1 MKNEGGKMKQNER
14 QERPRP
20 LQKRELKST
29 TRPTPRPS
37 ELFMHMISKE
47 AKALSGTC
55 SATAGP
61 ESAGHTI
68 LK

>member
-1 MKNEGGKMKQNER
+1 MRHNER

-20 LQKRELKST
+20 PQERGLKST
-29 TRPTPRPS
+29 MRDIPPAPLVSCNPS
-37 ELFMHMISKE
+37 LEKN

-55 SATAGP
+55 SAKAGP